1 MEDGVL
7 VHVLDGF
14 KKLVDVALDSG
25 LTQVVHSTFD
35 GLIHIHFHDFKYK
48 GQTACGFIEQNFDEL
63 DDVGVG
69 LQSIK
74 SLNLSQIIDLLYRVE
89 Y

>member
-48 GQTACGFIEQNFDEL
+48 GQTACGFIAKTGRKLIINR
-63 DDVGVG
+63 
-69 LQSIK
+69 
-74 SLNLSQIIDLLYRVE
+74 NLFN
-89 Y
+89 